1 MNEISTNTR
10 ILIRK
15 FCRKLTLEYP
25 KDKFDIKRDFRCYMM
40 SYVPTDIDIDRS
52 KGDFF
57 ILYGEYYRL
66 YLNVLN
72 ELRSESALEYL
83 KDSELK
89 NALWHFTCEIIS
101 RYSVYKNTG
110 KLKEKIDV
118 FLSDILRP
126 LEEYEVLVPILYL
139 DAKDLEIKIGDVVV
153 KKFDEIA
160 LEEWGVRK
168 DTIIFEEIVNKTMA
182 IIPEKGNNPELV
194 CDRARRKA
202 DFIIRILQVSISTNT
217 LTSDKNTLFKQDENI
232 CYRKKDTPSSVGV
245 RWKRGYKPFPTD
257 ITEDLEESIN
267 KFLSGVPWILE
278 EEKPPLKL
286 RKRFRWALAWIGRS
300 IEEEN
305 PDIKIIYLSTALE
318 AILTTISD
326 EEKGKTLAYRMLLLN
341 FHVEKPFTD
350 PVKVL
355 LIYELRSK
363 IVHGSEMG
371 IASHHEY
378 LIMKHVAIETLR
390 YSLEIV
396 RKEGLRKHDKFIKAI
411 ESYNE
416 REKVLD
422 WLEEQGDKKSLKIRD
437 QMKQN
442 RVQQSS

>member
-1 MNEISTNTR
+1 
-10 ILIRK
+10 
-15 FCRKLTLEYP
+15 
-25 KDKFDIKRDFRCYMM
+25 MM

-52 KGDFF
+52 KGNSFV
-57 ILYGEYYRL
+57 LYDKYLKL
-66 YLNVLN
+66 YLDVLN
-72 ELRSESALEYL
+72 KLKCESALEYL
-83 KDSELK
+83 KDSELE
-89 NALWHFTCEIIS
+89 NALLHFTCEIIAG
-101 RYSVYKNTG
+101 YSVYKNTG
-110 KLKEKIDV
+110 ELKEKIDV

-139 DAKDLEIKIGDVVV
+139 DAKDLEIEIGDVIV

-160 LEEWGVRK
+160 LEEWGIRN
-168 DTIIFEEIVNKTMA
+168 DTIIFNDIVNKTMA

-194 CDRARRKA
+194 CDRARKKA
-202 DFIIRILQVSISTNT
+202 DFVIRILQVSISTNT
-217 LTSDKNTLFKQDENI
+217 LTSDKNTLFKQDEI
-232 CYRKKDTPSSVGV
+232 LCYKKKDTPSSVGAQ
-245 RWKRGYKPFPTD
+245 WKRGYKALP
-257 ITEDLEESIN
+257 IELNEDLEKSIN
-267 KFLSGVPWILE
+267 KFLSSVPGILE

-286 RKRFRWALAWIGRS
+286 RKRFRWALTWIGRS

>member
-1 MNEISTNTR
+1 M
-10 ILIRK
+10 
-15 FCRKLTLEYP
+15 
-25 KDKFDIKRDFRCYMM
+25 
-40 SYVPTDIDIDRS
+40 
-52 KGDFF
+52 
-57 ILYGEYYRL
+57 
-66 YLNVLN
+66 
-72 ELRSESALEYL
+72 
-83 KDSELK
+83 
-89 NALWHFTCEIIS
+89 
-101 RYSVYKNTG
+101 
-110 KLKEKIDV
+110 
-118 FLSDILRP
+118 
-126 LEEYEVLVPILYL
+126 
-139 DAKDLEIKIGDVVV
+139 
-153 KKFDEIA
+153 
-160 LEEWGVRK
+160 
-168 DTIIFEEIVNKTMA
+168 
-182 IIPEKGNNPELV
+182 
-194 CDRARRKA
+194 
-202 DFIIRILQVSISTNT
+202 
-217 LTSDKNTLFKQDENI
+217 
-232 CYRKKDTPSSVGV
+232 
-245 RWKRGYKPFPTD
+245 
-257 ITEDLEESIN
+257 
-267 KFLSGVPWILE
+267 
-278 EEKPPLKL
+278 
-286 RKRFRWALAWIGRS
+286 
-300 IEEEN
+300 
-305 PDIKIIYLSTALE
+305 
-318 AILTTISD
+318 TTISD

>member
-1 MNEISTNTR
+1 
-10 ILIRK
+10 
-15 FCRKLTLEYP
+15 
-25 KDKFDIKRDFRCYMM
+25 MM

-66 YLNVLN
+66 YLNVFT

-89 NALWHFTCEIIS
+89 NALWHFTWEIIS

-160 LEEWGVRK
+160 LEEWGIRK
-168 DTIIFEEIVNKTMA
+168 DTKIFEEIVNKTMA

-202 DFIIRILQVSISTNT
+202 DFVIRILQVSISTNS
-217 LTSDKNTLFKQDENI
+217 LTSDQNTLFKQDENI
-232 CYRKKDTPSSVGV
+232 CCRKKDTPSSVGG
-245 RWKRGYKPFPTD
+245 WSQSCYKPFPID
-257 ITEDLEESIN
+257 IDENIEKSIN
-267 KFLSGVPWILE
+267 NFLSSVPWILE

-286 RKRFRWALAWIGRS
+286 RERFRWALAWIGRS

-363 IVHGSEMG
+363 IVHGSAMG

-390 YSLEIV
+390 HSLEIV

-416 REKVLD
+416 
-422 WLEEQGDKKSLKIRD
+422 KKSLKIRD

>member
-1 MNEISTNTR
+1 MMN
-10 ILIRK
+10 
-15 FCRKLTLEYP
+15 
-25 KDKFDIKRDFRCYMM
+25 
-40 SYVPTDIDIDRS
+40 YVPDDIDIDRS
-52 KGDFF
+52 KGDSFV
-57 ILYGEYYRL
+57 LYGEYYRL

-139 DAKDLEIKIGDVVV
+139 DAKDLEIKIGDVIV
-153 KKFDEIA
+153 KKFDEMA
-160 LEEWGVRK
+160 LEEWGIRK

-182 IIPEKGNNPELV
+182 IIPEKGNNPKLV
-194 CDRARRKA
+194 CDRARKKA
-202 DFIIRILQVSISTNT
+202 DFVIRCLQVSISTNS
-217 LTSDKNTLFKQDENI
+217 LTCDKNTLFKQDENI
-232 CYRKKDTPSSVGV
+232 CYRNKDTPSSVGG
-245 RWKRGYKPFPTD
+245 WWQSSYKPFPID
-257 ITEDLEESIN
+257 VTEDLEKSIN
-267 KFLSGVPWILE
+267 KFLSSVPEILE
-278 EEKPPLKL
+278 EGKLPPKL
-286 RKRFRWALAWIGRS
+286 REQFRRALTWIGRS
-300 IEEEN
+300 IEEED
-305 PDIKIIYLSTALE
+305 PDIKIIFLSMALE
-318 AILTTISD
+318 AILTRKSD
-326 EEKGKTLAYRMLLLN
+326 KKKGETLAYRMLLLH
-341 FHVEKPFTD
+341 FHVDKPVT
-350 PVKVL
+350 PPANVL

-371 IASHHEY
+371 IASHYEY
-378 LIMKHVAIETLR
+378 LIIKQVAIETLR

-396 RKEGLRKHDKFIKAI
+396 RKEGLKNHAQLIEAI

-416 REKVLD
+416 IEKVLV
-422 WLEEQGDKKSLKIRD
+422 WLEEHGDKKSLEIRD

>member
-1 MNEISTNTR
+1 MMN
-10 ILIRK
+10 
-15 FCRKLTLEYP
+15 
-25 KDKFDIKRDFRCYMM
+25 
-40 SYVPTDIDIDRS
+40 YVPDDIDIDRS
-52 KGDFF
+52 KGDSFV
-57 ILYGEYYRL
+57 LYGEYYRL

-101 RYSVYKNTG
+101 KYSVYKNID

-126 LEEYEVLVPILYL
+126 LEEYEVLVSILYL
-139 DAKDLEIKIGDVVV
+139 DAKDLEFKIGDIIV

-160 LEEWGVRK
+160 LEEWGIRK
-168 DTIIFEEIVNKTMA
+168 DTKIFEEIVNKTIA
-182 IIPEKGNNPELV
+182 IIPEKGNNPKLV

-202 DFIIRILQVSISTNT
+202 DFVIRILQVSISTNG
-217 LTSDKNTLFKQDENI
+217 LTSDQNTLFKQDENI
-232 CYRKKDTPSSVGV
+232 CYRNKDTPSSVGG
-245 RWKRGYKPFPTD
+245 WLQSGYKPFPID
-257 ITEDLEESIN
+257 IDEDIEKSIN
-267 KFLSGVPWILE
+267 KFLSSVPWILE

-286 RKRFRWALAWIGRS
+286 RERFRWALTWIGRS
-300 IEEEN
+300 IEEKD
-305 PDIKIIYLSTALE
+305 PDIKIIHLSTALE

-363 IVHGSEMG
+363 IVHGSAMG

-390 YSLEIV
+390 HSLEIV
-396 RKEGLRKHDKFIKAI
+396 RKEGLRKHDQFIEAI
-411 ESYNE
+411 ESYKE

-422 WLEEQGDKKSLKIRD
+422 WLEGQGDKKSLEIWD
-437 QMKQN
+437 HMKQSLLK
-442 RVQQSS
+442 QSS